1 MTEKIPRLSPDHFDA
16 VLFDMDGVLTATAK
30 IHAASWKKLFDS
42 FLQERAS
49 SQNLPFTPF
58 TIDSDYRKYVDGK
71 PRLDGIRDFLRS
83 RDIRLPEGSPEDPP
97 GEETVW
103 SLGERKN
110 RFLNEALATQGVEV
124 YEDTVTLVRELR
136 KQGIKTAVV
145 TSSHNCETILRSAG
159 ITELFESR
167 IDGVIADRFRLRG
180 KPAPDTYLKAAE
192 QLGADPRRTAI
203 VEDAISGVQA
213 GRAGG
218 FGLVI
223 GVSRGGD
230 PEALR
235 RNGADLVVTD
245 MSEVP
250 R

>member
-1 MTEKIPRLSPDHFDA
+1 MTEKITRLSPEHFDA

-49 SQNLPFTPF
+49 ARKQSFTPF

-97 GEETVW
+97 GAETVW

-124 YEDTVTLVRELR
+124 YEDTITLVRELR

-167 IDGVIADRFRLRG
+167 IDGVISDRLQLKG

-230 PEALR
+230 PEELR

-245 MSEVP
+245 MGEVP